1 MKDKPMIALGYK
13 LMAFL
18 APVIIIFFSGV
29 SKTTSPSVS
38 IPKILS

>member
-1 MKDKPMIALGYK
+1 MKDNPMIAFGYK

-18 APVIIIFFSGV
+18 APVIIISFSGD
-29 SKTTSPSVS
+29 SETTSPSVS